1 MSSCM
6 YFPKGRSIIEKRLAC
21 RPVVYRY
28 RWPSAEIALGHTNKG
43 SIYGCHE
50 LEVYANDRLTCGS
63 GGALIMFDMSGAF
76 DNRGTKTP
84 LDDKPR
90 GTPLPC
96 RVRGSMSNPP
106 FKTGATRHRL
116 RRRHR

>member
-1 MSSCM
+1 
-6 YFPKGRSIIEKRLAC
+6 
-21 RPVVYRY
+21 
-28 RWPSAEIALGHTNKG
+28 
-43 SIYGCHE
+43 
-50 LEVYANDRLTCGS
+50 
-63 GGALIMFDMSGAF
+63 MFDMSGAF

-96 RVRGSMSNPP
+96 TVRGSMSNAP
-106 FKTGATRHRL
+106 FKTGATGHRL